1 MNAQRI
7 EGPGPHP
14 IELGPGTDR
23 GLLASSANPG
33 HRWLAPAVDGSTPAT
48 STWMLELSG
57 DWRGAAPLQLNA
69 APLPGPPTAD
79 LALQFNL
86 QQLQAWDAGLAAALH
101 QHLASWARAGAH
113 LELSS
118 LPREVRAVL
127 ELSLPRAGQPPAAEM
142 PAEISVLQ
150 RWDASVRNFFGQSLL
165 TVRFLGEVL
174 LALGRVMRPRPGR
187 PGLSGR
193 ELLRQIDLA
202 GPLSLPIVSLTC
214 FLVGLM
220 LAYMGGAQLDR
231 MGAQRFIADLVTVG
245 MVRDLAGLMTG
256 MILAGRIGSAYA
268 AQLATMKGASEID
281 ALRALGVNPIDHLV
295 LPRVLALVLI
305 SPLIWAYAAL
315 VGVLAG
321 VVPTALAY
329 GVPAQEYLNQALG
342 ALTWSH
348 VWVGIFKCSLY
359 TALLALAGCREGMYA
374 GRSAQAVGQATTR
387 AVVKGIVWVIAAATG
402 STILMQSLGI

>member
-1 MNAQRI
+1 
-7 EGPGPHP
+7 
-14 IELGPGTDR
+14 
-23 GLLASSANPG
+23 
-33 HRWLAPAVDGSTPAT
+33 
-48 STWMLELSG
+48 
-57 DWRGAAPLQLNA
+57 
-69 APLPGPPTAD
+69 
-79 LALQFNL
+79 
-86 QQLQAWDAGLAAALH
+86 
-101 QHLASWARAGAH
+101 
-113 LELSS
+113 
-118 LPREVRAVL
+118 
-127 ELSLPRAGQPPAAEM
+127 
-142 PAEISVLQ
+142 
-150 RWDASVRNFFGQSLL
+150 VRNFFGQSLL

-174 LALGRVMRPRPGR
+174 LALGRVLRPRPGR